1 MLCNK
6 AEGIFLL
13 GIAIFL
19 VGTVCLIAVEVCNV
33 YPARQ
38 EQAFQAINCTIV
50 DGNMEASEKCSN
62 SKNGESYPCLRIH
75 VACGKELKSDG
86 KLQHKTPRLLSK
98 DFHSL
103 QLQCTYTPEQCM
115 QRNQPK
121 PHLLRLFQSGNPIG
135 ATVHCFYNPED
146 PRQVIAQK
154 TSVKSYN
161 KLVLKSMAWPLGIVV
176 SGMVVVV
183 TAGCVVSALRS
194 RKGYEKIADFN
205 TRLV

>member
-103 QLQCTYTPEQCM
+103 QLQVCTLM
-115 QRNQPK
+115 NWKFARRS
-121 PHLLRLFQSGNPIG
+121 LIQS
-135 ATVHCFYNPED
+135 
-146 PRQVIAQK
+146 RQF
-154 TSVKSYN
+154 S
-161 KLVLKSMAWPLGIVV
+161 LGYQVAIFF
-176 SGMVVVV
+176 SG
-183 TAGCVVSALRS
+183 GSEFS
-194 RKGYEKIADFN
+194 
-205 TRLV
+205 

>member
-19 VGTVCLIAVEVCNV
+19 VGTVCLIAVEVSNV

-62 SKNGESYPCLRIH
+62 SKNGESYPCLRIR
-75 VACGKELKSDG
+75 VACGKALKSDG
-86 KLQHKTPRLLSK
+86 KLQRKTPRLLSK

-103 QLQCTYTPEQCM
+103 QQQVCTLM
-115 QRNQPK
+115 N
-121 PHLLRLFQSGNPIG
+121 
-135 ATVHCFYNPED
+135 
-146 PRQVIAQK
+146 
-154 TSVKSYN
+154 
-161 KLVLKSMAWPLGIVV
+161 
-176 SGMVVVV
+176 
-183 TAGCVVSALRS
+183 
-194 RKGYEKIADFN
+194 
-205 TRLV
+205 